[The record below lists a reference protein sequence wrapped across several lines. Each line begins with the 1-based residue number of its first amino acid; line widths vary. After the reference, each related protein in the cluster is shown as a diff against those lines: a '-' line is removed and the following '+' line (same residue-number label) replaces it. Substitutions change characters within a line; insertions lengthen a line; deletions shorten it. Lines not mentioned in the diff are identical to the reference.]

1 MGEGASVTEVSQSTH
16 TNDKKIGIG
25 MDSAVIP
32 LSRHNNLF
40 LVQTVDFFY
49 PLIDDPYLMGKIA
62 FANVVSDIYA
72 TGVTTID
79 KIKMIISAPTNFTD
93 KQRDIVLPLIIK
105 GFNDSAAQIK
115 TTVDIDWMAINPWCI
130 IGGIATSI
138 CHESEI
144 LFPTEA
150 KADDILLLT
159 KPLGTQLATNS
170 YIWMNEDSDEWK
182 KLNSGKVTKEDVL
195 KMYQAAV
202 RSMSFLNKT
211 AAELMHKY
219 NGHAATDVTGFGL
232 LGHAHNLA
240 MFQKGKVSFEIHT
253 LPVIAGVM
261 KVAEVLGRETK
272 LRAGKAVET
281 SGGLLIAMPKSGV
294 EKYIEEFE
302 RLTEFKAFVV
312 GNVVQGDKTAK
323 MSEKVTII
331 EV

>member
-1 MGEGASVTEVSQSTH
+1 
-16 TNDKKIGIG
+16 

-49 PLIDDPYLMGKIA
+49 PLIDDPYMMGKIA

-72 TGVTTID
+72 TGVSAID

-93 KQRDIVLPLIIK
+93 KQRDIVIPLIIK
-105 GFNDSAAQIK
+105 GFKDSAAEIK
-115 TTVDIDWMAINPWCI
+115 TTVDIDWIAVNPWCM

-150 KADDILLLT
+150 KVHDVLVLT

-170 YIWMNEDSDEWK
+170 YIWMKEDSDEWK
-182 KLNSGKVTKEDVL
+182 KLQDSGKVTEKDVL
-195 KMYQAAV
+195 EMYQAAV
-202 RSMSFLNKT
+202 NSMSFLNKT
-211 AAELMHKY
+211 AADLMHKY

-232 LGHAHNLA
+232 LGHANNLA
-240 MFQKGKVSFEIHT
+240 MFQKEAVSFEIHT
-253 LPVIAGVM
+253 LPVITGVI
-261 KVAEVLGRETK
+261 KVAEILGRETK

-294 EKYIEEFE
+294 EEYVKEFE
-302 RLTEFKAFVV
+302 RLTGFKAFVV
-312 GNVVQGDKTAK
+312 GVVVQGDKTAK
-323 MSEKVTII
+323 MNEKVTII